1 MKIPT
6 KRKIINAFLEENYLG
21 KNIKVYVGR
30 GIQGGIVQT
39 GDVEPKYFYQVTTN
53 EKEFNTRIT
62 NSEEHIVKIIKIEW
76 EGGLTYCATFDPII
90 YKDHTFTEVYIH
102 GEFQLV

>member
-21 KNIKVYVGR
+21 KNITVYVGR
-30 GIQGGIVQT
+30 GIVGGLVQT
-39 GDVEPKYFYQVTTN
+39 ADIEPKYIHHVVTN
-53 EKEFNTRIT
+53 EKEFDTRIT
-62 NSEEHIVKIIKIEW
+62 NSEERVVKIIKIEW
-76 EGGLTYCATFDPII
+76 IGGLSYRVTFDPII
-90 YKDHTFTEVYIH
+90 YKDHIFTDVYIH

>member
-6 KRKIINAFLEENYLG
+6 KRKIINAFLEESYLG

-30 GIQGGIVQT
+30 GVIGGVVQT
-39 GDVEPKYFYQVTTN
+39 GDMEPKYFHQVVTN
-53 EKEFNTRIT
+53 EKDFMMRIANPEEFV
-62 NSEEHIVKIIKIEW
+62 VKITGIEW
-76 EGGLTYCATFDPII
+76 SGGLSYRVRFDPITC
-90 YKDHTFTEVYIH
+90 YNQVFTQAYIQ

>member
-30 GIQGGIVQT
+30 GIQGGLVQT
-39 GDVEPKYFYQVTTN
+39 GDVEPKYIHHVVTN
-53 EKEFNTRIT
+53 EKEFDMRIT
-62 NSEEHIVKIIKIEW
+62 NSEERVVKIIKMEW
-76 EGGLTYCATFDPII
+76 TGGLTYRATFDPII
-90 YKDHTFTEVYIH
+90 YKDHTFTDVYIR

>member
-6 KRKIINAFLEENYLG
+6 KRKIINAFLEDNYLG

-39 GDVEPKYFYQVTTN
+39 ADVEPKYIHHVVTN
-53 EKEFNTRIT
+53 EKEFDMRIT
-62 NSEEHIVKIIKIEW
+62 NSEERVVKIIKIEW
-76 EGGLTYCATFDPII
+76 NGGLSYRVTFDPIV
-90 YKDHTFTEVYIH
+90 YKDHTFTDAYIY
-102 GEFQLV
+102 GEFELV

>member
-6 KRKIINAFLEENYLG
+6 KRKIINAFLEDNYLG

-30 GIQGGIVQT
+30 GIVGGIVQT
-39 GDVEPKYFYQVTTN
+39 ADVEPKYFYQVTTN
-53 EKEFNTRIT
+53 EKEFDMRIT
-62 NSEEHIVKIIKIEW
+62 NSEERVVKIIKIEW
-76 EGGLTYCATFDPII
+76 WGGLTYCATFDPIV

-102 GEFQLV
+102 GEFQLA